1 MINPTLNIG
10 LFSVHYY
17 GLIIA
22 TAVFIGWAMAK
33 RRAPKYKI
41 PEKIFDDPI
50 LLVVLILAL
59 IGARIY
65 HVLDYWDYYSLNLF
79 LVFYIHNGGLGIW
92 GGLLGGLL
100 GMYFVTRVK
109 KLPIL
114 GVLDLTVP
122 YLALGQAIGRIG
134 NYINQEGFG
143 PPTSMPWG
151 IYINPDKR
159 PLQYI
164 SFKFFHPTFFYEA
177 ILDLVIFGVLIYF
190 ARKSKISGNVFALY
204 LILYSSSRFFI
215 EFYRIDTWTVGTI
228 KIAQVLAVLALLL
241 GLYLLH
247 YFKNKA
253 LT

>member
-10 LFSVHYY
+10 PLTVHYY

-22 TAVFIGWAMAK
+22 SAIFIGWAMTK
-33 RRAPKYKI
+33 RRASKYKI

-59 IGARIY
+59 VGARIY
-65 HVLDYWDYYSLNLF
+65 HVLDYWDYYSKNLL
-79 LVFYIHNGGLGIW
+79 LVFYIQNGGLGIW

-100 GMYFVTRVK
+100 GMYFVTKIK
-109 KLPIL
+109 KLSIL
-114 GVLDLTVP
+114 EVLDLTVP

-143 PPTSMPWG
+143 PPTSLPWG
-151 IYINPDKR
+151 VYISPDKR
-159 PLQYI
+159 PFQYI
-164 SFKFFHPTFFYEA
+164 QYPFFHPTFFYEA
-177 ILDLVIFGVLIYF
+177 ILDLVIFGILIYF
-190 ARKSKISGNVFALY
+190 ARKSKTPGHVFALY
-204 LILYSSSRFFI
+204 LILYSLSRFFI

-228 KIAQVLAVLALLL
+228 KIAQALAVLTLIL
-241 GLYLLH
+241 GSYLFY